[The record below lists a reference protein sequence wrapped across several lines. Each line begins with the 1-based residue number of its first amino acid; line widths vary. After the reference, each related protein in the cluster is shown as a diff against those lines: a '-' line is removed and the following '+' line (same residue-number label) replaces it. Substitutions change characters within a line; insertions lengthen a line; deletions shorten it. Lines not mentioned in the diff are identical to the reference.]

1 METQNTSTTTQPDQN
16 RLLFETEAPSA
27 APNTMPPALKPQI
40 EIPPPPASSPTS
52 VTSLPREH
60 LLEQVFQSMCNV
72 HHRRWERELLF
83 GATDDEL
90 GRCFG
95 NCHCFGDELNLAFQT
110 AADPALTI
118 TYRIFDV
125 PVTTA
130 TFAEVA
136 QYVRRAV
143 QIPEKKSDAEC
154 AVLLEAQLETI
165 RVERRQ
171 QMKSY
176 IRSLIGEKYPRT
188 TRKRK
193 SPSTPE
199 PPSLTNEIADLLFAP
214 DCMSEASDKRLLVR
228 LTSLIHRKANQEIL
242 KAADNAVRI
251 INNAKSD
258 WRCYTSYWIDD
269 NSFTSAYKP
278 GKEHVT

>member
-1 METQNTSTTTQPDQN
+1 
-16 RLLFETEAPSA
+16 
-27 APNTMPPALKPQI
+27 MPPALKPQI

-60 LLEQVFQSMCNV
+60 LLEQIFQSMCNV

-83 GATDDEL
+83 GATDDKL
-90 GRCFG
+90 GRSFG
-95 NCHCFGDELNLAFQT
+95 KCYCFGDELNLAFQT

-193 SPSTPE
+193 SPSTLE

-269 NSFTSAYKP
+269 SSFTSAYKP

>member
-1 METQNTSTTTQPDQN
+1 MEIQNTSTTLGLN
-16 RLLFETEAPSA
+16 GLLFETEAPSA
-27 APNTMPPALKPQI
+27 APNTMPPTLKPQI
-40 EIPPPPASSPTS
+40 EIPPPPAPLPPS
-52 VTSLPREH
+52 VTSLPREQ
-60 LLEQVFQSMCNV
+60 LLEQIFQNMCNV
-72 HHRRWERELLF
+72 HHRRWDRELLF

-110 AADPALTI
+110 AADPALTV

-130 TFAEVA
+130 TFSEVA
-136 QYVRRAV
+136 QYVRRVV

-154 AVLLEAQLETI
+154 AVLLEAQVETI
-165 RVERRQ
+165 RIERRQ
-171 QMKSY
+171 EMKSY

-193 SPSTPE
+193 SPSIPE

>member
-1 METQNTSTTTQPDQN
+1 
-16 RLLFETEAPSA
+16 
-27 APNTMPPALKPQI
+27 MPPALKPQI
-40 EIPPPPASSPTS
+40 ETPPPPASLPAS
-52 VTSLPREH
+52 VTSLPREQ
-60 LLEQVFQSMCNV
+60 LLEQIFQSMCNV
-72 HHRRWERELLF
+72 HHRRWDRELLL

-90 GRCFG
+90 GRSFG

-110 AADPALTI
+110 AADPAITI
-118 TYRIFDV
+118 TYRVFDV
-125 PVTTA
+125 PVATA

-143 QIPEKKSDAEC
+143 QIPEKKPDAEC
-154 AVLLEAQLETI
+154 AALLEAQLEII

-176 IRSLIGEKYPRT
+176 IRSLVGEKYPRAA
-188 TRKRK
+188 RKRK
-193 SPSTPE
+193 SAPTLE

-214 DCMSEASDKRLLVR
+214 DCMTEASDKRLLVR
-228 LTSLIHRKANQEIL
+228 LTRLIHRKANQDIL

-269 NSFTSAYKP
+269 GSFTSAYKP
-278 GKEHVT
+278 GKEHAT